1 MSIGSPLTGSDSFQS
16 DRMQKISYVILWTPV
31 VTPHENLD
39 TIGPNKSG
47 FPKYERRTVERALD
61 TIE

>member
-1 MSIGSPLTGSDSFQS
+1 
-16 DRMQKISYVILWTPV
+16 MQKISNAFLWTPV

-47 FPKYERRTVERALD
+47 FPKYERRTVERASD
-61 TIE
+61 TIEWSLSKASS